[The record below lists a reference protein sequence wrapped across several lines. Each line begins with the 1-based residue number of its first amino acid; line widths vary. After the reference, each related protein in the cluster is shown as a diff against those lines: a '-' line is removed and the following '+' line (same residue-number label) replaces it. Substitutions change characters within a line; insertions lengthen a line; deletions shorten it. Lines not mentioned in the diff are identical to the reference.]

1 MKRLLRH
8 FAFEPKLLVCLKG
21 YNRETLTADVLAGI
35 TVGIVAL
42 PLAMACAI
50 ASGVKPEAGIFTA
63 IIAGFI
69 ISALGGSRVQIG
81 GPTGAFI
88 VIVYGI
94 VANYGVANLLICTFM
109 AGCMLLAMGALRLGV
124 LIKFIPVP
132 VIIGFTNGI
141 AVLIFMSQIKDFLG
155 LQTGPLPAEFFAQ
168 IHALG
173 GALYTTDM
181 YTLATASVSL
191 LILMLWPA
199 ALNKRIPAPVAVLI
213 LGGLAAAFLNLPV
226 ETIGSRFG
234 GIPQTLP
241 QFAMPDLSLEH
252 LRPLIVPAV
261 TIALLGAIES
271 LLCAVVADGMIKDKH
286 DANQELIAQGIA
298 NIVTPFF
305 GGIPATG
312 AIARTRSR

>member
-21 YNRETLTADVLAGI
+21 YNRETLIADVLAGI

-42 PLAMACAI
+42 PLAMAFAI

-141 AVLIFMSQIKDFLG
+141 AVLIFK
-155 LQTGPLPAEFFAQ
+155 
-168 IHALG
+168 
-173 GALYTTDM
+173 
-181 YTLATASVSL
+181 
-191 LILMLWPA
+191 
-199 ALNKRIPAPVAVLI
+199 
-213 LGGLAAAFLNLPV
+213 
-226 ETIGSRFG
+226 IGR
-234 GIPQTLP
+234 
-241 QFAMPDLSLEH
+241 AH
-252 LRPLIVPAV
+252 V
-261 TIALLGAIES
+261 
-271 LLCAVVADGMIKDKH
+271 
-286 DANQELIAQGIA
+286 
-298 NIVTPFF
+298 
-305 GGIPATG
+305 
-312 AIARTRSR
+312 